1 MKNHEIVNKS
11 TSVFSYNMDNEVSEE
26 LPGGHYADSLT
37 EEEKIRIYGTKEERE
52 RIGAKIAELLKGRHK
67 TRIPY
72 DPIAKCYTKPPEWDD
87 DMWEAF
93 VLG

>member
-1 MKNHEIVNKS
+1 ME
-11 TSVFSYNMDNEVSEE
+11 NEVSEE

-52 RIGAKIAELLKGRHK
+52 RIGAKIGEILKGRHK
-67 TRIPY
+67 TYIPY
-72 DPIAKCYTKPPEWDD
+72 DPVTKALTKPPEWDD